1 MEFDCLAPNE
11 MPRITRLSS
20 AYLSGAKKLSEF
32 YPHPPTLAAI
42 SSVAREMKR
51 EQRYPSETRSEVA
64 DILTGQNKRIF
75 ADSLPPEVARNLES
89 LREGAVAVVTG
100 QQAGLFGGPA
110 YTFYKALTAIRLVNE
125 LHQRGV
131 EAVPIFWIASEDHDL
146 AEVSHC
152 DWLTS
157 RGLERLTWPGN
168 AVAWEGQSVGRVLLG
183 DAISQISALAAES
196 LEGPLADRLGRTIQ
210 AAYRPSE
217 TFASAFAKLLRE
229 VTGRFGL
236 ILLDPMDERLHR
248 LAVPLLQ
255 RTAELQGAITPALI
269 ARSKRLEQA
278 GFHAQ
283 VKVTESATLLFGTD
297 DRRRTSIRRKGGEF
311 ILGETHLSDGALREK
326 IAHDPLSFS
335 PNALLRPVVQDT
347 LLPTVAYVAGAAEV
361 AYLAQSQVIYDR
373 LGVAMPVIV
382 PRASFTLLEPH
393 VERLLS
399 RYKIRIKDHV
409 LRGGQILRQQIE
421 RNSLPKGLD
430 ERFSV
435 SAAELQRL
443 LISLRK
449 PIQKLDP
456 TLIGAAETAA
466 RKISY
471 QLEKLRGKVARARD
485 FREGVLSRHERII
498 HDNLFPG
505 NHLQEREM
513 SLLPFLAK
521 HGVDLLETL
530 ARHAGVGAPAHQI
543 VHL

>member
-11 MPRITRLSS
+11 MPRITRLYS

-42 SSVAREMKR
+42 SRVTREMKR
-51 EQRYPSETRSEVA
+51 ERRYSSETRSAVA
-64 DILTGQNKRIF
+64 DILTDQNTKIS
-75 ADSLPPEVARNLES
+75 ANSLPPAVARNLES

-110 YTFYKALTAIRLVNE
+110 YTFYKALTAIRLVSE

-131 EAVPIFWIASEDHDL
+131 EAVPVFWIASEDHDL
-146 AEVSHC
+146 AEVSRC

-157 RGLERLTWPGN
+157 RGLERLNWPGDT
-168 AVAWEGQSVGRVLLG
+168 AEWEGQSVGRVLLG
-183 DAISQISALAAES
+183 DAITKISGLAAES
-196 LEGPLADRLGRTIQ
+196 LEGPLADQLEQFIQ
-210 AAYRPSE
+210 TAYRPSE
-217 TFASAFAKLLRE
+217 TFAGAFAKLLRE
-229 VTGRFGL
+229 ITGRFGL
-236 ILLDPMDERLHR
+236 ILLDPLDERLHR
-248 LAVPLLQ
+248 LAVPLVR
-255 RTAELQGAITPALI
+255 RTAELQNTITPALI

-283 VKVTESATLLFGTD
+283 VKVTESTTLLFGTEN
-297 DRRRTSIRRKGGEF
+297 RRRTSIRQKSDEF
-311 ILGETHLSDGALREK
+311 ILGEAHLSPAALQEK

-347 LLPTVAYVAGAAEV
+347 LLPTVAYVAGPAEV
-361 AYLAQSQVIYDR
+361 AYFAQSQVIYER

-393 VERLLS
+393 VARLLD
-399 RYKIRIKDHV
+399 RYKIRVKDHV
-409 LRGGQILRQQIE
+409 LRGGQILRKQIE
-421 RNSLPKGLD
+421 TNSLPKALD
-430 ERFSV
+430 ERFLL
-435 SAAELQRL
+435 SAAELEKL
-443 LISLRK
+443 LASLRK
-449 PIQKLDP
+449 PIHKLDP
-456 TLIGAAETAA
+456 TLTGAAETAA
-466 RKISY
+466 RKMTF

-485 FREGVLSRHERII
+485 FKDGVLSRHERII
-498 HDNLFPG
+498 RESLFPEA
-505 NHLQEREM
+505 HLQEREL

-521 HGVDLLETL
+521 HGIDLLDTL

>member
-11 MPRITRLSS
+11 LPRVTRLYS

-32 YPHPPTLAAI
+32 YPHPPTLAA
-42 SSVAREMKR
+42 SSRVAREMKR
-51 EQRYPSETRSEVA
+51 ERRYTSETRSAVA
-64 DILTGQNKRIF
+64 DILTEQNRDIS
-75 ADSLPPEVARNLES
+75 AGSLPPEVARNLES

-152 DWLTS
+152 EWLTS
-157 RGLERLTWPGN
+157 RGLERLVWPGN
-168 AVAWEGQSVGRVLLG
+168 AAEWEGQSVGRVLLG
-183 DAISQISALAAES
+183 DEISKISGPAAES
-196 LEGPLADRLGRTIQ
+196 LEGPLAEQLGQTLQ
-210 AAYRPSE
+210 SAYRPGE
-217 TFASAFAKLLRE
+217 TFAGAFAKLLRE

-236 ILLDPMDERLHR
+236 ILLDPLDERLHR

-255 RTAELQGAITPALI
+255 RTAELQGEITPALI

-283 VKVTESATLLFGTD
+283 VKVTPSATLLFGTVNS
-297 DRRRTSIRRKGGEF
+297 RRISIHQKSGEF
-311 ILGETHLSDGALREK
+311 ILGETHFSDTALREE
-326 IAHDPLSFS
+326 IAKDPLSFS

-347 LLPTVAYVAGAAEV
+347 LLPTVAYVAGPAEV
-361 AYLAQSQVIYDR
+361 AYFAQSQVIYEQ

-393 VERLLS
+393 VERLIG
-399 RYKIRIKDHV
+399 RYKIRVKDHV
-409 LRGGQILRQQIE
+409 LRGGQILRKQIE
-421 RNSLPKGLD
+421 TNSLPKGLD

-435 SAAELQRL
+435 SAAELQKL
-443 LISLRK
+443 LTSLRK
-449 PIQKLDP
+449 PIEKLDP
-456 TLIGAAETAA
+456 TLTGAAETAA

-485 FREGVLSRHERII
+485 FRELVLSRHGQII
-498 HDNLFPG
+498 RENLFAG
-505 NHLQEREM
+505 GHLQEREL

-521 HGVDLLETL
+521 HGVELLDTL

>member
-11 MPRITRLSS
+11 MPRITRLYS

-42 SSVAREMKR
+42 SRVARETKR
-51 EQRYPSETRSEVA
+51 ERRYTSETRSAVA
-64 DILTGQNKRIF
+64 DILTEQNSDIS
-75 ADSLPPEVARNLES
+75 AGSLPPAVARNLES

-110 YTFYKALTAIRLVNE
+110 YTFYKALTAIRLVTE

-146 AEVSHC
+146 AEVSRC
-152 DWLTS
+152 GWLTS
-157 RGLERLTWPGN
+157 GGFEELIWPGN
-168 AVAWEGQSVGRVLLG
+168 GSEWEGQSVGRVLLG
-183 DAISQISALAAES
+183 DEIGKITGLAAES
-196 LEGPLADRLGRTIQ
+196 LEGSLAEQLGRALQT
-210 AAYRPSE
+210 AYRPGE
-217 TFASAFAKLLRE
+217 TFAGAFAKLLRE

-236 ILLDPMDERLHR
+236 ILLDPLDERLHR
-248 LAVPLLQ
+248 LAVPVLQ
-255 RTAELQGAITPALI
+255 RTAELQNAITPSLI

-283 VKVTESATLLFGTD
+283 VKVTPSATLLFGTVNG
-297 DRRRTSIRRKGGEF
+297 RRISIQQKNGEF
-311 ILGETHLSDGALREK
+311 VLGETHYGQAGLLQE

-347 LLPTVAYVAGAAEV
+347 LLPTVAYVAGPAEV
-361 AYLAQSQVIYDR
+361 AYFAQSQVIYEA

-382 PRASFTLLEPH
+382 PRASFTLLEPQ
-393 VERLLS
+393 VERLVD
-399 RYKIRIKDHV
+399 RYKIRVKDHV
-409 LRGGQILRQQIE
+409 LRGGQILRKQIE
-421 RNSLPKGLD
+421 KMSLPKGLD

-435 SAAELQRL
+435 SAAELRKL
-443 LISLRK
+443 LTSLRK
-449 PIQKLDP
+449 PIEKLDP
-456 TLIGAAETAA
+456 TLTGAAETSA

-485 FREGVLSRHERII
+485 FRDGVLSRHEQTIRE
-498 HDNLFPG
+498 NLFPG

-521 HGVDLLETL
+521 HGADLLDTL
-530 ARHAGVGAPAHQI
+530 ASHAGVGAPAHQI

>member
-11 MPRITRLSS
+11 MPRITRLYS

-42 SSVAREMKR
+42 SRVAREMKR
-51 EQRYPSETRSEVA
+51 ERRYTSETRSAVA
-64 DILTGQNKRIF
+64 DILADQNTRIS
-75 ADSLPPEVARNLES
+75 ANSLPAAVARNLES

-146 AEVSHC
+146 AEVSRC

-157 RGLERLTWPGN
+157 RGLERLIWPGN
-168 AVAWEGQSVGRVLLG
+168 AAEWEGQSVGRVLLG
-183 DAISQISALAAES
+183 DAISNISGLAAES
-196 LEGPLADRLGRTIQ
+196 LEGPLADQLGQTLQ
-210 AAYRPSE
+210 TAYRPSE
-217 TFASAFAKLLRE
+217 TFAGAFAKLVRE
-229 VTGRFGL
+229 ITGRFGL
-236 ILLDPMDERLHR
+236 ILLDPLDERLHR

-283 VKVTESATLLFGTD
+283 VKVTESATLLFGTEN
-297 DRRRTSIRRKGGEF
+297 RRRTPIRQKGGEF
-311 ILGETHLSDGALREK
+311 ILGETAYSSAGFRDE
-326 IAHDPLSFS
+326 IARDPLSFS

-347 LLPTVAYVAGAAEV
+347 LLPTVAYVGGPAEV
-361 AYLAQSQVIYDR
+361 AYFAQSQVIYEA

-393 VERLLS
+393 VERLVD
-399 RYKIRIKDHV
+399 RYKIRVKDHV

-435 SAAELQRL
+435 TAAELQKL

-456 TLIGAAETAA
+456 TLAGATDTAA

-471 QLEKLRGKVARARD
+471 QLEKLRRKVARARD
-485 FREGVLSRHERII
+485 FRDGVLSRHEQII
-498 HDNLFPG
+498 RESLSPG
-505 NHLQEREM
+505 AISRN
-513 SLLPFLAK
+513 
-521 HGVDLLETL
+521 GN
-530 ARHAGVGAPAHQI
+530 
-543 VHL
+543 

>member
-11 MPRITRLSS
+11 MPRITRLYS

-42 SSVAREMKR
+42 SRVARETKR
-51 EQRYPSETRSEVA
+51 ERRYTSETRSAVA
-64 DILTGQNKRIF
+64 DILTGQNRDISGG
-75 ADSLPPEVARNLES
+75 SLPPAVARNLES

-110 YTFYKALTAIRLVNE
+110 YTFYKALTAIRLVTE
-125 LHQRGV
+125 LHQRGI

-146 AEVSHC
+146 AEVSRC
-152 DWLTS
+152 GWLTS
-157 RGLERLTWPGN
+157 RGFEDLIWPGN
-168 AVAWEGQSVGRVLLG
+168 GSEWEGQSVGRVPLG
-183 DAISQISALAAES
+183 DEIAKISAIAAES
-196 LEGPLADRLGRTIQ
+196 LEGPLAEQLGQVLQTD
-210 AAYRPSE
+210 YRSSE
-217 TFASAFAKLLRE
+217 TFAGAFAKLLRE
-229 VTGRFGL
+229 FTGRFGL
-236 ILLDPMDERLHR
+236 ILLDPLDERLHR
-248 LAVPLLQ
+248 LAAPLLQ
-255 RTAELQGAITPALI
+255 RTVELQGAMTPALI

-283 VKVTESATLLFGTD
+283 VKVTPSATLLFGTLNH
-297 DRRRTSIRRKGGEF
+297 RRTSIHQKNGEF
-311 ILGETHLSDGALREK
+311 VLAETQYGQAALSQE
-326 IAHDPLSFS
+326 IARNPLSFS

-347 LLPTVAYVAGAAEV
+347 LLPTVAYVAGPAEV
-361 AYLAQSQVIYDR
+361 AYFAQSQVIYEA

-393 VERLLS
+393 VERLVD
-399 RYKIRIKDHV
+399 RYKIRIKDHL
-409 LRGGQILRQQIE
+409 LRGGQILRKQIE
-421 RNSLPKGLD
+421 KTSLPKGLD

-435 SAAELQRL
+435 SAAELQKL
-443 LISLRK
+443 LTSLRK
-449 PIQKLDP
+449 PIEKLDP
-456 TLIGAAETAA
+456 TLTGAAETAA

-485 FREGVLSRHERII
+485 FRDGVLSRHEQII
-498 HDNLFPG
+498 RENLFPG

-521 HGVDLLETL
+521 HGAGLLDTL
-530 ARHAGVGAPAHQI
+530 ASHAGVGAPAHQI